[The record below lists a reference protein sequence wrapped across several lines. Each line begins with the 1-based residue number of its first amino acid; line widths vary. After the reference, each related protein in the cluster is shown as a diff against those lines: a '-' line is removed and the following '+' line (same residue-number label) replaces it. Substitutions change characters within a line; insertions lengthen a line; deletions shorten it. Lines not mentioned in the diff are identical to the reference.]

1 MVDSGFLL
9 DFQFM
14 KRSVHIRMYFFY
26 AVMRIGNEILIHVMI
41 QMKIIREQ
49 GHNRKSEDKV

>member
-1 MVDSGFLL
+1 MEDPGFLL

-14 KRSVHIRMYFFY
+14 KWSVHMRMYFFY
-26 AVMRIGNEILIHVMI
+26 AVMGIDNEILIHVMI

-49 GHNRKSEDKV
+49 GHNRKSEDKI